1 MVISGAAEAYP
12 DKVERL
18 VYLDTFIPDDG
29 QCVLDLLPPDTGA
42 YFRTVAQEHGNGWR
56 LPGGENQLDLWRL
69 KPGEARDFV
78 QARLCDFSLRCF
90 QEPLRLGENRKRN
103 TPAAFVSCV
112 AEGYPARPFF
122 RPFAKKACASGWQ
135 VHDLNT
141 GHDCHVES
149 PEEVANI
156 LLSGESIVGGGE

>member
-56 LPGGENQLDLWRL
+56 LRGGKINWI
-69 KPGEARDFV
+69 
-78 QARLCDFSLRCF
+78 
-90 QEPLRLGENRKRN
+90 
-103 TPAAFVSCV
+103 
-112 AEGYPARPFF
+112 
-122 RPFAKKACASGWQ
+122 SG
-135 VHDLNT
+135 D
-141 GHDCHVES
+141 
-149 PEEVANI
+149 
-156 LLSGESIVGGGE
+156 